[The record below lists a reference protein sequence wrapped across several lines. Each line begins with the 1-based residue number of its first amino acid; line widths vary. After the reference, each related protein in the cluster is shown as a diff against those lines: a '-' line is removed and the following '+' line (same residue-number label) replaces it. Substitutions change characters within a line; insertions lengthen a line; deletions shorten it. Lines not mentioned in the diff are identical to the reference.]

1 MKNLSS
7 KTYREVMAAAADE
20 RTRFNQALANGAV
33 AVLQSTFFGPYRVTS
48 VDEDFW
54 YHTYPM
60 NQVPD
65 QFNRRSFAGCNDGT
79 WANLLEQ
86 AHVERN
92 ARWLERREPM
102 RGVQNDDDSTRDMW
116 NAPRAKR

>member
-1 MKNLSS
+1 MNNLSS
-7 KTYREVMAAAADE
+7 KTHREVMAAAADE
-20 RTRFNQALANGAV
+20 RTRFNHALANGARV
-33 AVLQSTFFGPYRVTS
+33 ILKTAFGDYQVLS
-48 VDEDFW
+48 VDDQFW
-54 YHTYPM
+54 YHTQPAHFTTAS
-60 NQVPD
+60 VFD
-65 QFNRRSFAGCNDGT
+65 TRSFAGCNDGT